1 MLCEFSVVSNSLIPW
16 TASGQTLLSLR
27 LPWQEYRSGLPFP
40 PPLNLPDPGFKPA
53 SPALQV
59 DSVPRSHWGNQFLM
73 LVRLIQIYHCLYIQ
87 SLRLV
92 TGGLEIF
99 LHKLYLEKS
108 LMFRICLA
116 LLGGS
121 GEENGYPLQYSSL
134 EDPMDRR
141 TWQATIRGVA
151 ELDTTER
158 LPLPDGLDIP
168 GGSVGKESTCS
179 RGIDPWAGK
188 IPWRRAWEPT
198 PVFLPGESLWTEDPG
213 GLQSLGLQ
221 RFERDW
227 SDWACMHAPGGSK
240 GKTLTKSEIWC
251 HLIKHMN
258 QPRPLGWSESFII
271 WLSRYYS
278 NIISKCLC
286 LSNFA
291 FEQSFHL
298 RGLGL

>member
-16 TASGQTLLSLR
+16 TVAGQTLLSLR

-116 LLGGS
+116 LSGGS

-134 EDPMDRR
+134 EDPMDREACR
-141 TWQATIRGVA
+141 
-151 ELDTTER
+151 
-158 LPLPDGLDIP
+158 
-168 GGSVGKESTCS
+168 
-179 RGIDPWAGK
+179 
-188 IPWRRAWEPT
+188 
-198 PVFLPGESLWTEDPG
+198 
-213 GLQSLGLQ
+213 LQSKRSL
-221 RFERDW
+221 
-227 SDWACMHAPGGSK
+227 
-240 GKTLTKSEIWC
+240 KS
-251 HLIKHMN
+251 
-258 QPRPLGWSESFII
+258 RT
-271 WLSRYYS
+271 
-278 NIISKCLC
+278 C
-286 LSNFA
+286 LSNWARTCLFA
-291 FEQSFHL
+291 SGNSSLICVQPPPPILIICLPSSLNVREEN
-298 RGLGL
+298 